1 MKAQI
6 ILVVSFIVAAMTA
19 VSSAAPAA
27 PPAGPP
33 HVTEV
38 VVLDVGANMQ
48 KFIEL
53 SKRVDAIA
61 AKNHAPGHARY
72 WMSTWGGPDSGHV
85 IIAIE
90 YPSLASLAD
99 SIAKMNASP
108 EFAKWLADVQA
119 SGIKQ
124 LSNSVVT
131 ELQP

>member
-1 MKAQI
+1 MKVQI
-6 ILVVSFIVAAMTA
+6 ILVMSFIVAAMTA

-27 PPAGPP
+27 GPP
-33 HVTEV
+33 HVTQV

-53 SKRVDAIA
+53 SKRVAAIA
-61 AKNHAPGHARY
+61 TKIQDPGHARY
-72 WMSTWGGPDSGHV
+72 WLSTWGGPDSGHV

-90 YPSLASLAD
+90 YPSLVSLAE
-99 SIAKMNASP
+99 SEAKMNASP
-108 EFAKWLADVQA
+108 EFAKWLVDVQA

-131 ELQP
+131 ELPL

>member
-6 ILVVSFIVAAMTA
+6 ILVVSLIVAAVTA

-27 PPAGPP
+27 PAAGPP

-61 AKNHAPGHARY
+61 AKTQAPGHARY

-90 YPSLASLAD
+90 YPSLASLAE
-99 SIAKMNASP
+99 SVAKMNASP

>member
-6 ILVVSFIVAAMTA
+6 ILVVSLIVAAVTA

-27 PPAGPP
+27 PAAGSP

-61 AKNHAPGHARY
+61 AKTQAPGHARY

-90 YPSLASLAD
+90 YPSLASLAE
-99 SIAKMNASP
+99 SVAKMNASP

>member
-6 ILVVSFIVAAMTA
+6 ILVVSLIVAAVTA

-27 PPAGPP
+27 PAAGSP

-61 AKNHAPGHARY
+61 AKTQAPGHARY